1 MTITIKSNK
10 EEVKDYIRTNGLNK
24 GPNKILLGLGLKE
37 QRKMLIAQGHIV
49 VSTDEGHKKAK
60 PKPKPKQ
67 TFNVKNEKV
76 IPVIRE
82 NVPAL
87 KFGGRPAGRIETS
100 GMTTKDMTNTK
111 KPPRYTF
118 AEKKA
123 HQKKQN
129 KINKNK
135 YTDEE
140 KKAFQAKM
148 KGKPKKGKPKYT
160 DEEKQAHQAKLKAKF
175 GAAYVDPFATIKE
188 TISMEQ
194 HVVVKEK
201 KPKKVKLVE
210 PAWDAPLTEKELT
223 TMSNSPAWDAP
234 LTEKELTKLKKHDDK
249 IKIAQMK
256 KDSLKIEK
264 AKAKAKKIEQKN
276 IDSAA
281 AFAAFEKEKLEGK
294 HKSYP
299 QQIPQWMFS
308 KPGQTGSGLQQKW

>member
-37 QRKMLIAQGHIV
+37 QRKMLIAQGHIT
-49 VSTDEGHKKAK
+49 VSTDEGHKKPK
-60 PKPKPKQ
+60 PKAKPKQ

-82 NVPAL
+82 NIPAL

-118 AEKKA
+118 EEKKA
-123 HQKKQN
+123 YQKKQN
-129 KINKNK
+129 KKNKKK

-160 DEEKQAHQAKLKAKF
+160 DEEKAAHQAKLKAKF

-194 HVVVKEK
+194 HVVVEKK
-201 KPKKVKLVE
+201 KPKKVKPE
-210 PAWDAPLTEKELT
+210 
-223 TMSNSPAWDAP
+223 SPAWDAP
-234 LTEKELTKLKKHDDK
+234 LTEKELAKLKKQDDK
-249 IKIAQMK
+249 IKIAQAK

-281 AFAAFEKEKLEGK
+281 AFAVFEKEKLEGK
-294 HKSYP
+294 HKFYP
-299 QQIPQWMFS
+299 QQMPQTNLGGMKHDYASKKFDMF
-308 KPGQTGSGLQQKW
+308 